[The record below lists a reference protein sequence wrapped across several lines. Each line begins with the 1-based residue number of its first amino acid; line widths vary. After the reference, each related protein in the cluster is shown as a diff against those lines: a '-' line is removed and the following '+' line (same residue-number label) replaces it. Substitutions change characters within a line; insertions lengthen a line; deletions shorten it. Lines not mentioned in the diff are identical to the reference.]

1 MTAPLICCDLDGV
14 VWRGDEPIPG
24 AARGIEVLRAAGMRV
39 VFLTNNS
46 SGRVSDV
53 VAKLER
59 HGVPTPPAD
68 VASSAQAAAVFL
80 ARSMAAGSKVVACAG
95 PGVVDALTECGFDVI
110 DASDSNGET
119 ADALV
124 VGWHQNFDFERMRR
138 AADVARAGARFV
150 ATNLDPTY
158 PGANG
163 LLPGAGS
170 IVAAVATAAGRTP
183 EVAGKPEMPMAALV
197 RERYGQAHVMIGDRI
212 STDGDFATVL
222 DCPFALVLSG
232 IVGTHG
238 EEVMPDPPP
247 RFVAA
252 DLGVLAPELVADLV
266 GNASGS
272 VTPAP

>member
-1 MTAPLICCDLDGV
+1 MTAPPTSGPLVCCDLDGV
-14 VWRGDEPIPG
+14 VWRGDDPIPG
-24 AARGIEVLRAAGMRV
+24 AAGGIEMLRVAGMRV

-46 SGRVSDV
+46 SGRVADV

-59 HGVPTPPAD
+59 HGVATSPAD
-68 VASSAQAAAVFL
+68 VASSAQAAAAYL
-80 ARSMAAGSKVVACAG
+80 ALDLPAGARVHACAG
-95 PGVVDALTECGFDVI
+95 PGVIDALTERGFQVVTDG
-110 DASDSNGET
+110 D

-170 IVAAVATAAGRTP
+170 IVAAVATASGRTP
-183 EVAGKPEMPMAALV
+183 EVAGKPEAPMAALV
-197 RERYGQAHVMIGDRI
+197 RERYGQAAVMIGDRL
-212 STDGDFATVL
+212 STDGDFAVAL
-222 DCPFALVLSG
+222 ACPFALVLSG
-232 IVGTHG
+232 IVGTDG
-238 EEVMPDPPP
+238 EEAMPDPPP
-247 RFVAA
+247 PFVAA
-252 DLGVLAPELVADLV
+252 DMGALAPVLISALV
-266 GNASGS
+266 GDASGS